1 MTAFLNTCIGKI
13 KFAVISGI
21 NNIYYQNYYI
31 GTFLSLYNIFKRLL
45 VGLNIKMC
53 VDFFSPLTPKTILTL
68 YLMTKFKLCLKM
80 CLQTTN
86 VTQNISLSCKPWEC
100 VWVGVCVC
108 VGGGGVVYYNWQKIW
123 GLSPPLPTGL

>member
-100 VWVGVCVC
+100 VWVCVCVC
-108 VGGGGVVYYNWQKIW
+108 GGGVC
-123 GLSPPLPTGL
+123 LL